1 MIKYSAIPFLK
12 CVLFTIICSP
22 AFSQSYKL
30 SVGANI
36 TSFVFTNSAGINP
49 SFIRP
54 ASGLNFNLS
63 KEAQLTKNFI
73 WDAGISYNQFNAVG
87 DVQNIP
93 FNYSTDFI
101 GLNGGIGPKLKLG
114 KGMSLISKGNMS
126 IAKMINGNQFLQ
138 NHYVDL
144 SSDEQFNSAKALL
157 GYSFE
162 LNKTVNPKMNVFVKY
177 QHMDSYSFGKST
189 LNFTPSTLSIGV
201 EIAK

>member
-1 MIKYSAIPFLK
+1 M
-12 CVLFTIICSP
+12 
-22 AFSQSYKL
+22 SQSFKM

-36 TSFVFTNSAGINP
+36 TSYVFTNSAGINP

-54 ASGLNFNLS
+54 ASGLSLNLS
-63 KEAQLTKNFI
+63 REAHLTKNFI
-73 WDAGISYNQFNAVG
+73 WDAGIAYNQFNAVG

-101 GLNGGIGPKLKLG
+101 GFNAGVGPKIKLG
-114 KGMSLISKGNMS
+114 NGLNLIPKGNVS

-144 SSDEQFNSAKALL
+144 STDEQFNSLKTLL

-162 LNKTVNPKMNVFVKY
+162 LNKVVNSNMNVFLKY
-177 QHMDSYSFGKST
+177 QHLDSYSFGSST
-189 LNFTPSTLSIGV
+189 LNFIPSTLCIGI
-201 EIAK
+201 EIAH